1 MKENDDFFSAS
12 HSSSR
17 HNFENKNMFAA
28 DLTLVTIAKTSQN
41 YLMDEQNT
49 TTEPNSLKNHRFSV

>member
-1 MKENDDFFSAS
+1 MTTFFLLLVIA
-12 HSSSR
+12 HQDTQLL
-17 HNFENKNMFAA
+17 NKNMFA

-49 TTEPNSLKNHRFSV
+49 TEPNSLKNHRFSV

>member
-1 MKENDDFFSAS
+1 MLVIAHQDTQLL
-12 HSSSR
+12 
-17 HNFENKNMFAA
+17 NKNMFA

-49 TTEPNSLKNHRFSV
+49 TEPNSLKNHRFSV